1 VPITPSSVRR
11 RLRSRSA
18 LSCADPITRRVMLV
32 IPTRHWYQPDM
43 AAIKKVDAIWVDGQL
58 VPWDNATDHV
68 LAHTMHYGVG
78 AFEGVRAYQRADG
91 RTHVFRLRD
100 HIERLLDSCT
110 ICTLDVPYTVDQLM
124 KACTDVVRTNKMK
137 ECYLRPLVYLGYG
150 ALGLG
155 SFEPP
160 VRTMVACY
168 EWGSYLGEE
177 GLKKGI
183 KCMVSGFT
191 RANSNSVMNKGK
203 ICGQYVTS
211 VLAKRMAIKS
221 GFEEALMCDPQGMV
235 AEGTGENIFI
245 VKSGVVRTPPLS
257 AAILGGITRDTIIAL
272 LREGGIEVRE
282 DMIARDELYTADEVF
297 LTGTAAEITPV
308 RDIDHRKI
316 GRGEAGPTTRRIQ
329 EQFFSVVKG
338 NDSKHDAWLTYI

>member
-1 VPITPSSVRR
+1 MRWVGTNPS
-11 RLRSRSA
+11 
-18 LSCADPITRRVMLV
+18 MG
-32 IPTRHWYQPDM
+32 M
-43 AAIKKVDAIWVDGQL
+43 KKVDSIWLDGQI
-58 VPWDNATDHV
+58 VPWDSAAEHL

-78 AFEGVRAYQRADG
+78 AFEGIRAYQRTDG
-91 RTHVFRLRD
+91 RTHIFRLHE
-100 HIERLLDSCT
+100 HIQRLMDSCA
-110 ICTLDVPYTVDQLM
+110 ICTMECQYSAEQVER
-124 KACTDVVRTNKMK
+124 ACIDIVRANKMTS
-137 ECYLRPLVYLGYG
+137 CYLRPLVYLGYG

-155 SFEPP
+155 SLEPP

-168 EWGSYLGEE
+168 EWGSYLGDD

-245 VKSGVVRTPPLS
+245 VKNGIVKTPPIS
-257 AAILGGITRDTIIAL
+257 AAILGGITRDTIISL
-272 LREGGIEVRE
+272 LGEQGIEVQQE
-282 DMIARDELYTADEVF
+282 MMARDELYTADEVF

-308 RDIDHRKI
+308 REIDHRRI
-316 GRGEAGPTTRRIQ
+316 GRGEAGPTTRRVQ

-338 NDSKHDAWLTYI
+338 SDSKHDAWLTFI

>member
-1 VPITPSSVRR
+1 MRWVGTNQS
-11 RLRSRSA
+11 
-18 LSCADPITRRVMLV
+18 
-32 IPTRHWYQPDM
+32 M
-43 AAIKKVDAIWVDGQL
+43 AMKKVDSIWLDGQI
-58 VPWDNATDHV
+58 VPWDGAAEHL

-78 AFEGVRAYQRADG
+78 AFEGIRAYQRADG
-91 RTHVFRLRD
+91 RTQIFRLREHVQRLID
-100 HIERLLDSCT
+100 SCAICTMDCPFTAEQIER
-110 ICTLDVPYTVDQLM
+110 
-124 KACTDVVRTNKMK
+124 ACVEIVRANKMTA
-137 ECYLRPLVYLGYG
+137 CYLRPLVYLGYG

-155 SFEPP
+155 SLEPP

-168 EWGSYLGEE
+168 EWGSYLGDE

-183 KCMVSGFT
+183 KCMVSSFT
-191 RANSNSVMNKGK
+191 RSNSNSVMNKGK

-245 VKSGVVRTPPLS
+245 VKHGSVRTPPTS
-257 AAILGGITRDTIIAL
+257 AAILGGITRDTIIHL
-272 LREGGIEVRE
+272 LREQGVEVRE
-282 DMIARDELYTADEVF
+282 EMIARDELYTADEVF

-308 RDIDHRKI
+308 REIDHRRI
-316 GRGEAGPTTRRIQ
+316 GRGESGPTTRRIQ

-338 NDSKHDAWLTYI
+338 NDAKHDAWLTYI